1 MSDSGRWIEN
11 HKNGAISE
19 NDKIKI
25 YFFRDD
31 SMNHYL
37 RYFKQWDNK
46 LSH

>member
-1 MSDSGRWIEN
+1 MSDSGRRKEN

-19 NDKIKI
+19 NDKIKKK
-25 YFFRDD
+25 FRDD